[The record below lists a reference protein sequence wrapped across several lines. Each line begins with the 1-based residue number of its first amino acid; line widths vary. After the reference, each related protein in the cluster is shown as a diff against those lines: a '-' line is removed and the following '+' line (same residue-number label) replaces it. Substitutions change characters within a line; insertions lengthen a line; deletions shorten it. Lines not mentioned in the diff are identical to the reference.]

1 MPLETLNEPWRSFL
15 EDLDEQLAGP
25 TELHCFGGFVVA
37 EYYGVSRA
45 TADVDVIA
53 VIGAAR
59 PEDVQRMAGRGSALA
74 KQHKVYIDIV
84 TVGAVPDDYADRLID
99 IFPRMFRNLRLR
111 AFERHDLALAKLARN
126 ADHDR
131 EDVKRLSTGPGL
143 DVPTLRDRYQRELR
157 HQFGNPAREDLT
169 LDLWLEMLAEL
180 KANRRQG

>member
-1 MPLETLNEPWRSFL
+1 MPLDTLNEPWRSFL
-15 EDLDEQLAGP
+15 KELDEQLAGP

-53 VIGAAR
+53 VIGAST
-59 PEDVQRMAGRGSALA
+59 PGHLQRIAGRGSALA
-74 KQHKVYIDIV
+74 TRHKVYIDIV
-84 TVGAVPDDYADRLID
+84 TVAAVPDDYADRLID
-99 IFPRMFRNLRLR
+99 ICPGMFRNLRLR

-131 EDVKRLSTGPGL
+131 EDVKRLAAGPGL

-180 KANRRQG
+180 KAK